1 MVNDGRRS
9 GDGRLLF
16 AVPGREE
23 GYKAKGE
30 EGSAVSNAPDAMG
43 RRRFLALAGGAA
55 AALAA
60 ADRHAARPG
69 RTPML
74 TRRIPRTGEELPA
87 VGLGTWQTFD
97 VDEDAARRAPLREV
111 LRRYFEAGARLID
124 SSPMYGRSEAVVGDL
139 LRGTPWAAQAFVA
152 TKMWTNGRAAGAAQ
166 MAESERR
173 MGGRIDLMQVHN
185 LLDWQEHLA
194 TLRAWKEQRRIRY
207 TGVTHYAPSAFDELE
222 RILRTERVDFV
233 QLPYSVG
240 VREAEQRLLPAARDT
255 GTAVIVMR
263 PFEAGAILRELRAKP
278 LPAFAGELGATSWP
292 QLLLKWIL
300 AHPAVTAVIPAT
312 SNPRHAADNLVAGL
326 GRLPD
331 ERQRAQLAAAVGA

>member
-1 MVNDGRRS
+1 
-9 GDGRLLF
+9 
-16 AVPGREE
+16 
-23 GYKAKGE
+23 
-30 EGSAVSNAPDAMG
+30 VSNAPDAMG

-55 AALAA
+55 AALASSSGA
-60 ADRHAARPG
+60 AASGPAGKAR
-69 RTPML
+69 ML
-74 TRRIPRTGEELPA
+74 TRRVPRTGEELPA
-87 VGLGTWQTFD
+87 IGLGTWQTFD

-111 LRRYFEAGARLID
+111 LRRHFEAGARLID

-139 LRGTPWAAQAFVA
+139 LRGSPWEAQAFVA
-152 TKMWTNGRAAGAAQ
+152 TKVWTSGRAEGVAQ
-166 MAESERR
+166 MEESERR

-185 LLDWQEHLA
+185 LLGWQEHLP
-194 TLRAWKEQRRIRY
+194 TLRAWKEQRHIRY

-255 GTAVIVMR
+255 GTAVVVMR
-263 PFEAGAILRELRAKP
+263 PFEAGARLRELAGKP
-278 LPAFAGELGATSWP
+278 LPGFAGELGATSWP

-300 AHPAVTAVIPAT
+300 AHPAITAVIPAT
-312 SNPRHAADNLVAGL
+312 SNPRHAADNLAAGA

-331 ERQRAQLAAAVGA
+331 ERQRAQLAAAVGV

>member
-1 MVNDGRRS
+1 M
-9 GDGRLLF
+9 
-16 AVPGREE
+16 P
-23 GYKAKGE
+23 
-30 EGSAVSNAPDAMG
+30 NAPDTKG

-55 AALAA
+55 AALALPDRPA
-60 ADRHAARPG
+60 AAPSE
-69 RTPML
+69 RTRML
-74 TRRIPRTGEELPA
+74 TRRVPSTGEELPA
-87 VGLGTWQTFD
+87 IGLGTWQTFD
-97 VDEDAARRAPLREV
+97 VDEQAAQRAPLREV
-111 LRRYFEAGARLID
+111 LRIFFGASGRLID

-152 TKMWTNGRAAGAAQ
+152 TKVWTSGRAEGVAQ

-173 MGGRIDLMQVHN
+173 LGGRVDLMQVHN
-185 LLDWQEHLA
+185 LLGWQEHLP

-207 TGVTHYAPSAFDELE
+207 TGVTHYAPTAFDELE

-240 VREAEQRLLPAARDT
+240 VRDAERRLLPAARDT
-255 GTAVIVMR
+255 GTAVVVMR
-263 PFEAGAILRELRAKP
+263 PFEAGALLRELRAKP
-278 LPAFAGELGATSWP
+278 LPGFAGELGATSWP

-312 SNPRHAADNLVAGL
+312 SNPRHAADDLAAGG

-331 ERQRAQLAAAVGA
+331 ERQRAQITAAVGA